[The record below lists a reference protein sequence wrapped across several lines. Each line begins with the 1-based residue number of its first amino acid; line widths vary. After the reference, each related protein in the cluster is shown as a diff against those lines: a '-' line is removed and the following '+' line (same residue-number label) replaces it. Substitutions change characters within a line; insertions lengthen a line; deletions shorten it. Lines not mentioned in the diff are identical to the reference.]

1 MKRMILIVGIIV
13 MLFVSNFS
21 FGIIADESNLSN
33 TIYVDDDNTEGPWD
47 GSIEHPFQYIQDG
60 IDNASDGDTVFVFN
74 GFYNNGKIII
84 RKPIS
89 LCGENASLTII
100 DGNKTGSIPSH
111 DCVQFF
117 TDLVMI
123 ANFTIQNGWSG
134 IALSKSQ
141 NVTIKNNVIKNN
153 LYGVSIRWRSD
164 NTLVYHNHFTENEHA
179 GILVENPS
187 SFINNNFIHPGC
199 GLHILSMNCYWNEN
213 YWDNYIG
220 LMFPFLSFLPHC
232 IPTHLIIPDFDWHPA
247 KEPYEI

>member
-1 MKRMILIVGIIV
+1 MKRMILISGIIV
-13 MLFVSNFS
+13 MLFVSNFT
-21 FGIIADESNLSN
+21 FGTIADESNLPN

-47 GSIEHPFQYIQDG
+47 GSQEHPYQFIQDG
-60 IDNASDGDTVFVFN
+60 IDNASYGDTVFVFN

-179 GILVENPS
+179 GILVEDPS
-187 SFINNNFIHPGC
+187 SFINNNFIDNGINTR
-199 GLHILSMNCYWNEN
+199 ILYSHCYLRDNYWND
-213 YWDNYIG
+213 WIG
-220 LMFPFLSFLPHC
+220 LKLPFLSFLPYF
-232 IPTHLIIPDFDWHPA
+232 IRTVLGFPNFDWHPA